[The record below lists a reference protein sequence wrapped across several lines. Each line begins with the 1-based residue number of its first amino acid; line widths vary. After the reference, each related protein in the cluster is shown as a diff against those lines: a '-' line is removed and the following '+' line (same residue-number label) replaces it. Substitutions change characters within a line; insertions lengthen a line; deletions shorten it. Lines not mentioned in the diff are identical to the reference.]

1 MKRLFA
7 MLVAVSAL
15 SGCKSQTP
23 TGTDPFFGRTRVPP
37 PGTGSISGGPTDPY
51 YSGAP
56 GSTAPRYT
64 PPAAAVPRMS
74 PGTGTRPPSATGG
87 QNYSPP
93 GGSLKYQGSSWTP
106 MGSSGVSRSEA
117 RAGSVLPVLPSGD
130 SRPTAAEAA
139 STLAGRER
147 VVQMLPPRARA
158 AASSQEARIPSSARA
173 ATEAEPRR
181 LQAPKGTVEITDLP
195 PAGRSTAATRS
206 SSASGGSGV
215 RLASAAQQPDDA
227 AGVAAAVGVSDET
240 AGSTPAA
247 ESVPPA
253 NYGHDPEYRW
263 LRGKLEYSQIDRHWK
278 LRYIPVD
285 GTTDDFGGSVIL
297 PDPKT
302 LAGCERGDFIEVQG
316 QLGQK
321 TAKDS
326 YAPSYQ
332 VAKVKRLGQAAP

>member
-1 MKRLFA
+1 MKRLLA

-15 SGCKSQTP
+15 SGCRSEGP

-37 PGTGSISGGPTDPY
+37 PGTGAISGGPTDPY

-56 GSTAPRYT
+56 SSTAPRYA
-64 PPAAAVPRMS
+64 PPTATSPWVS
-74 PGTGTRPPSATGG
+74 PGTGAQPPAARGG
-87 QNYSPP
+87 QNYTPP
-93 GGSLKYQGSSWTP
+93 GGTFKYQGSSWAP
-106 MGSSGVSRSEA
+106 MGSSGVSGLEG
-117 RAGSVLPVLPSGD
+117 RAASASPSG
-130 SRPTAAEAA
+130 SSQSVAAKAA
-139 STLAGRER
+139 PTLAGRER
-147 VVQMLPPRARA
+147 VVQVLPPRAKA
-158 AASSQEARIPSSARA
+158 AASSQEVPIPSSARA

-181 LQAPKGTVEITDLP
+181 LQVPKGPVEITDLP

-206 SSASGGSGV
+206 SSASGGSEV

-240 AGSTPAA
+240 ASRTSAA
-247 ESVPPA
+247 EVSPQA
-253 NYGHDPEYRW
+253 DYGHDPEYRW
-263 LRGKLEYSQIDRHWK
+263 LRGKLEYSQIDRQWK
-278 LRYIPVD
+278 LRYIPID

-297 PDPKT
+297 PDSKV

-332 VAKVKRLGQAAP
+332 AAKVKRLGQALP